1 MRGDRRAAARIG
13 IRCDASRQLGVGH
26 LVRCVALAEEMT
38 SRGWQV
44 EVFGDLGG
52 LAFAER
58 QVLTRGF
65 GLRRV
70 PADPV
75 DQVCALRAAN
85 LDALVVDSYTLPSQV
100 TADLIDTGLPLLAL
114 VDGALRGQRA
124 HVYVDQ
130 NIGAEADTAPVHDG
144 SSRLA
149 GTEYALLRD
158 AVRTRR
164 PRSAWTPRGGI
175 PSVVVSFGGTDAFG
189 MTAIAAE
196 ALAAAGEPFRA
207 VVVSADG
214 AMQRRVAELRL
225 PPGASLTVSEPFDD
239 FPAVLAGADLVLG
252 AAGTSVWEYC
262 CLGVPAAVAAVAENQ
277 QGSYRRLIDSGTVLP
292 LGTLT
297 DIRADE
303 ATFRIA
309 VKRALLD
316 EDLRTATATAAYAL
330 VDGEG
335 RVRVVDALS
344 KVAGLA

>member
-1 MRGDRRAAARIG
+1 MRADHSAAPRIG
-13 IRCDASRQLGVGH
+13 IRCDAGRQLGVGH

-58 QVLTRGF
+58 QVLARGL
-65 GLRRV
+65 GLQPV
-70 PADPV
+70 PAEPV
-75 DQVCALRAAN
+75 DQVRALRAAS
-85 LDALVVDSYTLPSQV
+85 LDALVVDSYTLPNRV
-100 TADLIDTGLPLLAL
+100 TTDLADGGLPLLAL

-130 NIGAEADTAPVHDG
+130 NIGAEADAVDLPDG

-149 GTEYALLRD
+149 GTDYALLRD

-164 PRSAWTPRGGI
+164 PRSAWSPRGET
-175 PSVVVSFGGTDAFG
+175 PSIVVSFGGTDAFG
-189 MTAIAAE
+189 MTAVAVE
-196 ALAAAGEPFRA
+196 ALAAAGEPFSA
-207 VVVSADG
+207 IVVSVDDAVG
-214 AMQRRVAELRL
+214 RRVAELSL

-239 FPAVLAGADLVLG
+239 FPAALAGADLVLG

-262 CLGVPAAVAAVAENQ
+262 CLGLPAAVTAVAENQ
-277 QGSYRRLIDSGTVLP
+277 QEAYGRLVNSGTMLP

-297 DIRADE
+297 EIRADA
-303 ATFRIA
+303 ATFRTA

-316 EDLRTATATAAYAL
+316 EGLRTATATSAYAL